1 MAVTMFKHLLAL
13 CVATFLASCAPIPEL
28 GTRLVVGTST
38 VPLAANSPLR
48 QSVQV
53 NNVSDDKD
61 THYATS
67 FWFQTSRLNS
77 AAVMLLPQALEITLS
92 AQGMLAA
99 AGAQRSLDAVV
110 LEVKEPLGLSTTIIS
125 TVRYVLTDVAT
136 GRVTFDQTIV
146 ADYTVKLGDQPIAY
160 YREPIAFDGS
170 IRNNISKFL
179 DQLIAMPSDSG
190 SQGEPPGSYRN

>member
-1 MAVTMFKHLLAL
+1 MGATMFKHLLAL

-28 GTRLVVGTST
+28 GTRLVVGTPT

-67 FWFQTSRLNS
+67 FWFRIARLNS

-110 LEVKEPLGLSTTIIS
+110 LEGKEPLGPNTNHIS
-125 TVRYVLTDVAT
+125 
-136 GRVTFDQTIV
+136 
-146 ADYTVKLGDQPIAY
+146 
-160 YREPIAFDGS
+160 
-170 IRNNISKFL
+170 
-179 DQLIAMPSDSG
+179 
-190 SQGEPPGSYRN
+190 PP